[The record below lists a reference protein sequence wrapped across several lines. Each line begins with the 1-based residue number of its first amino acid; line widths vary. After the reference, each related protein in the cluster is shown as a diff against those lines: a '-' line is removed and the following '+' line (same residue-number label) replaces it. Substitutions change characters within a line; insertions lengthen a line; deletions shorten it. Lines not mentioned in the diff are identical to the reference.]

1 MRLNISNFHDFTG
14 QCQRDTFTARPS
26 VGIKVPTICGINTG
40 EHSE

>member
-1 MRLNISNFHDFTG
+1 MKLNISNFHVFIG
-14 QCQRDTFTARPS
+14 QFNRDTFTARPS